1 MAKIVISRGHEIS
14 LEFGGLRL
22 EVYHTPNFGTST
34 RVRGLRGD
42 DWPEML
48 RFDDFVDTPHYHAP
62 ASDPVQIDLD
72 PAVIGEPVEFFLE
85 ILASKLPDIL
95 PPIGYADVL
104 ETLDLDEVRR
114 HLKVVREAMDTVLPP
129 GFFRTPGRFL
139 QDSDPDRPR
148 LRDEANARFAARMR
162 EIQEKSSR

>member
-1 MAKIVISRGHEIS
+1 VAKIQISRGHEIS

-34 RVRGLRGD
+34 RVKGFSGGD
-42 DWPEML
+42 WREML

-62 ASDPVQIDLD
+62 ASDPEQIDLD
-72 PAVIGEPVEFFLE
+72 PGVIGEPVLFFLD

-95 PPIGYADVL
+95 PTIGYADAL
-104 ETLDLDEVRR
+104 ETLDEDEVRR

-129 GFFRTPGRFL
+129 GFFRTPGRSL
-139 QDSDPDRPR
+139 QDTDPDRPQ

-162 EIQEKSSR
+162 EIRGQ